1 MSHARTSCAVAVLV
15 SAVQQMLT
23 VAQAVKANAIAASS
37 QNHCLR
43 RCYRIETMTAV
54 LERDSIRRWI
64 IGEDAPFTWGY
75 CFVNELNP
83 KSDYCDPNT
92 NSSYPCAVGKHY
104 YGRGAPS
111 CHEVITGEWSPSEE
125 DIKAGRKPGFGALTN
140 IITNGS
146 ECTKDKETWEQNRI
160 AYYLRYCDML
170 DVDPGENIDCD
181 NQEPFEDNG
190 LLKMVGTM

>member
-1 MSHARTSCAVAVLV
+1 MSYR
-15 SAVQQMLT
+15 
-23 VAQAVKANAIAASS
+23 
-37 QNHCLR
+37 NHNYGRL
-43 RCYRIETMTAV
+43 
-54 LERDSIRRWI
+54 
-64 IGEDAPFTWGY
+64 GK
-75 CFVNELNP
+75 ELNRSLLYQP
-83 KSDYCDPNT
+83 EKVATDQVLSFKAALWFWMT
-92 NSSYPCAVGKHY
+92 SHSA
-104 YGRGAPS
+104 GAPS

-125 DIKAGRKPGFGALTN
+125 DIKAGRKPGFGTLTN

-160 AYYLRYCDML
+160 GYYLRYCDML